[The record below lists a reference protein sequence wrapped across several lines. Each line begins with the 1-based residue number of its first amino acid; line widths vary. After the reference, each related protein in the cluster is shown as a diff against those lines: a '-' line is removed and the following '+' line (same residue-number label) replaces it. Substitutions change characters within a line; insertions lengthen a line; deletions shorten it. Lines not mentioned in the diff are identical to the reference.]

1 MNIFDKTIDVIR
13 ERGWMLG
20 RPVGP
25 RGEVCAGQAML
36 IAAGYEGK
44 LSRGS
49 LTSLNAPDHELRTAL
64 RWLEHRLGMTLPIF
78 NDSRFGGAQE
88 VIEMLQRASVA
99 WELSPLSKGK
109 PEVDPLLELR
119 RTLDRV
125 TAQIKATTFNLSL
138 VPNHVPAEWSAES
151 LVSVG

>member
-13 ERGWMLG
+13 KRGWIQS
-20 RPVGP
+20 RPTGP
-25 RGEVCAGQAML
+25 HGEVCAGQAML

-49 LTSLNAPDHELRTAL
+49 LCSLNAPADLRTPL
-64 RWLEHRLGMTLPIF
+64 KWLEHRLGMTLPTF

-99 WELSPLSKGK
+99 WEESPLSKGK